1 MYYDFPC
8 PLTDAAALP
17 FASEAYLYH
26 IAFLHLVP
34 SLASKR
40 ATNLVR
46 SFEVIELDRGQPWA
60 RRIHLLKEDAP
71 SVIFRL
77 SLCTLII
84 PCALEIIFIFV
95 GFCYAHDEKIVR
107 NIRTKCQG
115 KSYNE
120 SKYF

>member
-1 MYYDFPC
+1 VYDCFARAFA
-8 PLTDAAALP
+8 DAAALP

-60 RRIHLLKEDAP
+60 RRIHLLREDAP
-71 SVIFRL
+71 SVVFRL
-77 SLCTLII
+77 SLYTLII
-84 PCALEIIFIFV
+84 PCAREIIFVFIGWLV
-95 GFCYAHDEKIVR
+95 YAPHDKKDSTKSYYMSRKIV
-107 NIRTKCQG
+107 Q
-115 KSYNE
+115 
-120 SKYF
+120 